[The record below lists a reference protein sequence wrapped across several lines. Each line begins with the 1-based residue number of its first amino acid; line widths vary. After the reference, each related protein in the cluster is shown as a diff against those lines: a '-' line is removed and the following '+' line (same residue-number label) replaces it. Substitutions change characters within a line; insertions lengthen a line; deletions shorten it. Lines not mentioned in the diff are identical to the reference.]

1 MPKVGRL
8 PDSFKE
14 RGIMLVMQEMEKG
27 TGVSEA
33 CRNVGQAIGMN
44 ANTLRRLVAEHR
56 RSTATLKAGG
66 TD

>member
-1 MPKVGRL
+1 
-8 PDSFKE
+8 
-14 RGIMLVMQEMEKG
+14 MLVMQEMERG

-33 CRNVGQAIGMN
+33 CRNVGQLIGMN

-56 RSTATLKAGG
+56 RSTMTSATDD